1 MKTFFLYLF
10 YKTMRFS
17 DIPGLEDEK
26 KRLIESFKSNTI
38 HHAMLFIGQR
48 GSANL
53 SLALAFSSYI
63 NCENRSE
70 NDSCGKCPSCIK
82 MDKLIHPD
90 VNYVFPVAPTTKI
103 NKEVIS
109 DKFIESWR
117 STVIESPYLNVDD
130 WFEIYGFENKQPN
143 ISKDEVRNL
152 VKKLTFKP
160 FESLYKINIIW
171 LPEYLNISTSNA
183 ILKILEEPPGN
194 TLFFLVT
201 NNDQKLISTIKSRV
215 QSFKIKRFS
224 DNDMKKYLSI
234 NKDVSEDEVDQAIY
248 LSDGDINNAQKY
260 LYASNSEDLETLK
273 VWMRAC
279 YSQNFGEINTQVE
292 WFNSLSKIKKRTFLT
307 YSLKLMREALVS
319 SIDESL
325 SRISDSEMVF
335 ISKFRNTLNSQ
346 DFENII
352 IAIDENIRFLDRNA
366 NPKILFLDLS
376 IKISDLFKKVKS

>member
-1 MKTFFLYLF
+1 
-10 YKTMRFS
+10 MRFS

-26 KRLIESFKSNTI
+26 NRLIDSFNSNKV
-38 HHAMLFIGQR
+38 HHAILFSGQK

-53 SLALAFSSYI
+53 ALSLAFSTFI
-63 NCENRSE
+63 NCEQKSE
-70 NDSCGKCPSCIK
+70 KDSCGSCSSCNK

-90 VNYVFPVAPTTKI
+90 VNFVFPVAPTPKI

-117 STVIESPYLNVDD
+117 SSVIEFPYLSIDD

-152 VKKLTFKP
+152 IKKLTLKP
-160 FESLYKINIIW
+160 FESNFKINIIW
-171 LPEYLNISTSNA
+171 LPEFLHLSTSNA
-183 ILKILEEPPGN
+183 MLKVLEEPPGN

-215 QSFKIKRFS
+215 QNFKVKRFS
-224 DNDMKKYLSI
+224 DSEMKRYLSI
-234 NKDVSEDEVDQAIY
+234 YKDVSENEVDQAIY
-248 LSDGDINNAQKY
+248 LSDGDLNNAQKY
-260 LYASNSEDLETLK
+260 LYASNSQDLEKVK

-279 YSQNFGEINTQVE
+279 YSQSFGDINSEVE

-307 YSLKLMREALVS
+307 YTLKLMREALVS
-319 SIDESL
+319 KIDESL
-325 SRISDSEMVF
+325 SRISESEMSFV
-335 ISKFRNTLNSQ
+335 SKFRTTLDSN
-346 DFENII
+346 ELEYII
-352 IAIDENIRFLDRNA
+352 TSLDENIRFLDRNA

-376 IKISDLFKKVKS
+376 IKISDLFRKVKS